1 MKTRVTFEGLCDRKV
16 ITRTITIS
24 HPDFEEIPRDGLKPL
39 SIESQVI
46 DYLDMLDK
54 SDLMEEHGFSLII
67 DYYIPK
73 QSNDDEI
80 EEFITFL
87 NKFMPIDRQLRA
99 IMYEARDILFGQN
112 KSIETKTKELLILL
126 NISNKTAFGT
136 LNAIE
141 KILKYGT
148 HFEETGLGIESTR

>member
-1 MKTRVTFEGLCDRKV
+1 MKTRVTFKGLCDREV
-16 ITRTITIS
+16 ITKTITIS
-24 HPDFEEIPRDGLKPL
+24 HPDFEEIYRDGLKPL

-46 DYLDMLDK
+46 DYLDMIDK

-87 NKFMPIDRQLRA
+87 SKYMVIDRQLSA
-99 IMYEARDILFGQN
+99 IMYEAKDILFGKN
-112 KSIETKTKELLILL
+112 KSIETKIEELLILL

-141 KILKYGT
+141 KILKHGT
-148 HFEETGLGIESTR
+148 HTEKTRLGLES

>member
-1 MKTRVTFEGLCDRKV
+1 MKTRITFKGICDRQV
-16 ITRTITIS
+16 ITKTITIS
-24 HPDFEEIPRDGLKPL
+24 HPDFEEIPRNGLKPL

-46 DYLDMLDK
+46 DYLDIIDK
-54 SDLMEEHGFSLII
+54 SDLMAEHGFSLII

-87 NKFMPIDRQLRA
+87 SKHMPVTRQLRA
-99 IMYEARDILFGQN
+99 IMHEAKDLLFGKN
-112 KSIETKTKELLILL
+112 KSIETKVEELLILL

-136 LNAIE
+136 LNAVE
-141 KILKYGT
+141 KILTEYGT
-148 HFEETGLGIESTR
+148 HTEKTRLGIES